1 MSLKAAVAGVLTP
14 LLVAGSAQAAG
25 VTAAPFGV
33 LKSGEAVEV
42 FTLSNAHG
50 MSVKVLSLGGI
61 ITELNVPDKAG
72 RFGNVMLNLK
82 DLAAYDARPNFSSL
96 IGRVANRVSG
106 GGFTLD
112 GVRYPLAGSSGPNG
126 MSSHG
131 GPGGWG
137 ARVWTVT
144 PFHDAK
150 NAGLALTYV
159 SADWENGYP
168 GEVAVTV
175 TYTLTDKNILRV
187 EYTATTTR
195 PTILNPTH
203 HAYFNLAGGG
213 VIDDHRL
220 QVMAESITPL
230 DERRLTSGQITDV
243 AGTPF
248 DLRKGARLG
257 ERLASSDPQLALGRG
272 YDHNWVLAEK
282 KGKLKMA
289 ARLFDPQ
296 SGRVLELATTEPGLQ
311 VYTANAFDGSLIDAA
326 GRPLPARA
334 GVALEPQHFPDS
346 PNRPEF
352 PSIVLRPGETFHSTT
367 EYRFSAPKRT
377 PAWARS

>member
-1 MSLKAAVAGVLTP
+1 MLKAAVAGVLTP
-14 LLVAGSAQAAG
+14 LLVAGAAQAAG
-25 VTAAPFGV
+25 VTSAPFGV

-42 FTLSNAHG
+42 FTLVNNHG

-61 ITELNVPDKAG
+61 ITELNVPDRDG
-72 RFGNVMLNLK
+72 RSGNVALNLK
-82 DLAAYDARPNFSSL
+82 DLAAYDARPNFNSL
-96 IGRVANRVSG
+96 IGRVANRISG

-112 GVRYPLAGSSGPNG
+112 GARYPLAGSSGPNG

-150 NAGLALTYV
+150 NAGLALSYV
-159 SADWENGYP
+159 SADGENGYP

-175 TYTLTDKNILRV
+175 TYTLTDKNVLRV
-187 EYTATTTR
+187 EYAATTSK
-195 PTILNPTH
+195 PTIINPTH
-203 HAYFNLAGGG
+203 HAYFNLAGEG

-220 QVMAESITPL
+220 QVLADRITPL
-230 DERRLTSGQITDV
+230 DERRLTSGQLTDV
-243 AGTPF
+243 TGTPF
-248 DLRKGARLG
+248 DLRKSARLG
-257 ERLASSDPQLALGRG
+257 DRLASTDAQLALGRG
-272 YDHNWVLAEK
+272 YDHNWVLAEQM
-282 KGKLKMA
+282 GKLKTA
-289 ARLFDPQ
+289 ARLLDPK
-296 SGRVLELATTEPGLQ
+296 SGRTLEIATTEPGLQ
-311 VYTANAFDGSLIDAA
+311 VYTANAFDGSLINAE

-334 GVALEPQHFPDS
+334 GIALEPQHFPDS

-352 PSIVLRPGETFHSTT
+352 PSIVLRPGETFHSLT

-377 PAWARS
+377 PAWARP